1 VTAAGL
7 RIALLASARHP
18 IAEPFAGG
26 LEAHTWTLAR
36 ALRERG
42 HEVTLFAGPGSDRR
56 LNVHEL
62 PVQWPRLSRA
72 ARADESMTAPAFLAE
87 HHAYLQVM
95 LTVIGGERRYDV
107 VHNNSL
113 HYLPVA
119 MASASSAPV
128 LTTLHTPPT
137 PWLESAAQLNR
148 RQVTFVA
155 VSDYT
160 ARAWRPSVGQVGVI
174 RNGIDITRWRVGSGG
189 GPLVWFGRL
198 VAAKGADLALLA
210 AHRAG
215 LALDVAGPVS
225 DERFFR
231 DQIQPLLDEE
241 RRYVG
246 HLSAT
251 ALAELVGSASATL
264 VTPRW
269 DEPFGL
275 VVAESLAC
283 GTPVA
288 AFARGAVPDLLD
300 ASCGVLAAPD
310 ALDGLPAAAIRAREL
325 PRAAARRRALAQW
338 SHTVMVDQY
347 CALYERLAN
356 GNSP

>member
-1 VTAAGL
+1 MSRPL

-18 IAEPFAGG
+18 IAEPFEGG

-42 HEVTLFAGPGSDRR
+42 HEVTLFAGPGSDRELGVR
-56 LNVHEL
+56 EL
-62 PVQWPRLSRA
+62 PVVWPRLSRT
-72 ARADESMTAPAFLAE
+72 ARADESMTAPAFMAE

-95 LTVIGGERRYDV
+95 LTAAGAVPRFDV

-119 MASASSAPV
+119 MAATSSAPV

-148 RQVTFVA
+148 RHVTFVA
-155 VSDYT
+155 VSDHT
-160 ARAWRPSVGQVGVI
+160 AEAWRPTVGRVHVV
-174 RNGIDITRWRVGSGG
+174 RNGIDLTRWRPGPGG
-189 GPLVWFGRL
+189 GPFVWFGRL
-198 VAAKGADLALLA
+198 VPEKGADLALRA
-210 AHRAG
+210 ARSAG
-215 LALDVAGPVS
+215 LDLDLAGPIA
-225 DERFFR
+225 DDDFFR
-231 DQIQPLLDEE
+231 SRVQPLLDAR

-246 HLSAT
+246 HLSGD
-251 ALAELVGSASATL
+251 ALVHLVGAASATL

-300 ASCGVLAAPD
+300 DPCGVLARPD
-310 ALDGLPAAAIRAREL
+310 DIASLAAAALRARGL
-325 PRAAARRRALAQW
+325 SRDAARQRAVTEW
-338 SHTVMVDQY
+338 SHTTMVDQY
-347 CALYERLAN
+347 CELYRRLSAR
-356 GNSP
+356 GAQ

>member
-1 VTAAGL
+1 MGRRL

-18 IAEPFAGG
+18 IAEPFEGG
-26 LEAHTWTLAR
+26 LEAHTWTLTH
-36 ALRERG
+36 ALQERG
-42 HEVTLFAGPGSDRR
+42 HHVTLFAGPGSDRR
-56 LNVHEL
+56 LGAHEL

-72 ARADESMTAPAFLAE
+72 ARADDSMTASAFMAE

-95 LTVIGGERRYDV
+95 LTAAQDDRRFDI

-119 MASASSAPV
+119 MAGSSRVPV

-155 VSDYT
+155 VSAHT
-160 ARAWRPSVGQVGVI
+160 ARAWQPAVGRVGVI
-174 RNGIDITRWRVGSGG
+174 PNGIDLARWAMGPGG

-198 VAAKGADLALLA
+198 APEKGADLALRA
-210 AHRAG
+210 ARSAG
-215 LALDVAGPVS
+215 LALDVAGPIA

-231 DQIQPLLDEE
+231 RFVEPLLDHR

-246 HLSAT
+246 HLKGGP
-251 ALAELVGSASATL
+251 LAELVATASATL

-288 AFARGAVPDLLD
+288 AFARGAVSDLVD
-300 ASCGVLAAPD
+300 RSCGVLARPD
-310 ALDGLPAAAIRAREL
+310 DVADLAAAARDAILL
-325 PRAAARRRALAQW
+325 PRHLARRRAVTEW
-338 SHTVMVDQY
+338 SHVAMVDRY
-347 CALYERLAN
+347 CALYAHLAARAA
-356 GNSP
+356 